1 MPIYFN
7 VPDVREF
14 LLDNGVVF
22 TLRKPRS
29 EGETYA
35 VVGSYCKHKTIA
47 IVRVK
52 LEKTDIHYAEDLGPY
67 FSQSGLVGCSVY
79 DWFELAKKMSGE
91 TLNLYKVTL
100 VEKI

>member
-1 MPIYFN
+1 MPIFFN
-7 VPDVREF
+7 VPEVRDF
-14 LLDNGVVF
+14 LLENGIVF

-35 VVGSYCKHKTIA
+35 VVGSYYKHKTIA
-47 IVRVK
+47 IVKVK
-52 LEKTDIHYAEDLGPY
+52 LEKADIHYAEDLLPY
-67 FSQSGLVGCSVY
+67 FFQSGLNQSVY
-79 DWFELAKKMSGE
+79 EWFELAKKMSGK